1 MRGHNATMI
10 ESIRTKWTG
19 LPAEVCCCKVSMAV
33 VPSSAVRMTALANIP
48 SFSLSINLMRTFKFM
63 GESSCVADKQVEA
76 LKLLASQNVQ
86 SNSPQ
91 SENRAGQRFSL
102 VCRYLYLQRSD
113 GIRNKQSRREQHIV
127 RRRPVDLHLQ
137 QLEAMLAHHHHHHYY
152 YCPLVDLLLD
162 QGGDVCFLRWNEMVL
177 AAVGNLVASHRS
189 ARARTAA
196 TRSRRS
202 IRVLA
207 HQTLQ
212 P

>member
-1 MRGHNATMI
+1 
-10 ESIRTKWTG
+10 
-19 LPAEVCCCKVSMAV
+19 
-33 VPSSAVRMTALANIP
+33 
-48 SFSLSINLMRTFKFM
+48 MRTFKFM

-162 QGGDVCFLRWNEMVL
+162 QAASFDGTRWFLQLLGIWWRRIEVL
-177 AAVGNLVASHRS
+177 GPEQRQLEVEGRSVSSPIRRYSHK
-189 ARARTAA
+189 
-196 TRSRRS
+196 
-202 IRVLA
+202 
-207 HQTLQ
+207 TLRHPQ
-212 P
+212 SSLSNCACY